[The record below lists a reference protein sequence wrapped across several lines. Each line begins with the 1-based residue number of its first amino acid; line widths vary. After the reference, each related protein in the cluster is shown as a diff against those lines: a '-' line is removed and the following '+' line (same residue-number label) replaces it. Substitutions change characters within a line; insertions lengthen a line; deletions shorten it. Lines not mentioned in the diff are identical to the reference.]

1 MFRYFRLT
9 QLTALCRS
17 TLRQRC
23 TDAST
28 LTEGELKIV
37 NVLKEKFP
45 KASDIQALDISGG
58 CGSMYKV
65 YVESVEFSGQ
75 RTLNQ
80 HRMVKEAL
88 KEEIKDMH
96 GLNVVTKVP
105 S

>member
-1 MFRYFRLT
+1 MFRKFRLT
-9 QLTALCRS
+9 QLTTLCRS
-17 TLRQRC
+17 TLRHRC
-23 TDAST
+23 TEAST
-28 LTEGELKIV
+28 LTEGEQKIV
-37 NVLKEKFP
+37 KVLKEKFP

-65 YVESVEFSGQ
+65 YVESAEFSGQ

-96 GLNVVTKVP
+96 GLNVVTRVP